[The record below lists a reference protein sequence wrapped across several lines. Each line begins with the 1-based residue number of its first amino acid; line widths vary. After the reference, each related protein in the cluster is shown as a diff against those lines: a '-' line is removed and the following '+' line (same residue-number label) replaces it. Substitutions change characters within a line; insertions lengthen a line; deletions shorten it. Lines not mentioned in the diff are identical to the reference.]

1 MSVILSSG
9 PTHFWIKASATVS
22 ASIIKSPESKG
33 HLLYNFE
40 SRLSGSTS
48 EPLSATKGYLPGS
61 LSARISIL

>member
-40 SRLSGSTS
+40 SRLSGSN
-48 EPLSATKGYLPGS
+48 K
-61 LSARISIL
+61 